1 MWNLEGQVV
10 VGTYLDEH
18 PVRGTVR
25 HSRMR
30 NAGDVYH
37 YVELHHILYAYGSYR
52 SVVVLDE
59 RDISEVLGCEGD
71 LEDHFEYKMENCA

>member
-10 VGTYLDEH
+10 EGVYLEEH
-18 PVRGTVR
+18 LVRGTVR

-30 NAGDVYH
+30 TAGDVCH
-37 YVELHHILYAYGSYR
+37 YVELHHGLYAYGSYR

-59 RDISEVLGCEGD
+59 RDISDVLGFEKD
-71 LEDHFEYKMENCA
+71 VLQNFEY